1 MHRTCLLMAMS
12 VICNALNT
20 VNSHSVHTVRESHDT
35 FDSRLVS
42 CTDHIF
48 VHRKYRYRYCLER
61 YSRIITITYYAHSKS
76 YILTSL
82 WFFTIFLVLSFSVI
96 VCFHHSL
103 SCVYW
108 YYQAMVVSYF
118 QSLGQWFCFS
128 LKSWCT
134 QQKLV

>member
-1 MHRTCLLMAMS
+1 MHSCLRFVILCSLILFTTLITVTVLFFMHRTCLLMAMS

-20 VNSHSVHTVRESHDT
+20 VNSHSVDTVRESHDT

-48 VHRKYRYRYCLER
+48 VYRKYRYRYCLER

-96 VCFHHSL
+96 VL
-103 SCVYW
+103 
-108 YYQAMVVSYF
+108 
-118 QSLGQWFCFS
+118 FS
-128 LKSWCT
+128 P
-134 QQKLV
+134 